1 MTGPSPRRAW
11 VEQIMG
17 MPISI
22 HLRGD
27 SISGAAAAAAV
38 AAVFAELR
46 VVDAVFSTYR
56 PDSDVMRLN
65 RKEVD
70 VAGCHPDVGVV
81 IDLCDTARLRTGGA
95 FDPQLPAPDGGTWF
109 DPSGLVKGW
118 SVERAAAHLAAL
130 AGPEG
135 LDFCLNA
142 GGDVIVGTATA
153 AAPAW
158 RVGIEDP
165 VDPSRI
171 LCVLPL
177 RAGGVA
183 TSGSAHRGAH
193 IVDPGSGAPASSL
206 LAATVTGPSLM
217 WADVY
222 ATAAVVRGADAL
234 EWIDS
239 LAGYEGLVV
248 TPDGAANA
256 TPGLTLAIS

>member
-1 MTGPSPRRAW
+1 MATTPRRAW

-17 MPISI
+17 MPISV

-27 SISGAAAAAAV
+27 SVSGAAAAAAV

-56 PDSDVMRLN
+56 SDSDVMRLN

-81 IDLCDTARLRTGGA
+81 IDLCGTARLRTGGV
-95 FDPQLPAPDGGTWF
+95 FDPDLPAPDGGTWF

-118 SVERAAAHLAAL
+118 AVERAARHLAVL
-130 AGPEG
+130 AEPEG
-135 LDFCLNA
+135 LDYCLNA
-142 GGDVIVGTATA
+142 GGDVIVGTATDGA
-153 AAPAW
+153 QAW

-165 VDPSRI
+165 TDLSRI

-183 TSGSAHRGAH
+183 TSGSVHRGAH
-193 IVDPGSGAPASSL
+193 IIDPRNGAPASSL
-206 LAATVTGPSLM
+206 LAVTVTGPSLM

-239 LAGYEGLVV
+239 LAGYEGLIV
-248 TPDGAANA
+248 TPDGTATA
-256 TPGLTLAIS
+256 TPGFAAAAS

>member
-1 MTGPSPRRAW
+1 
-11 VEQIMG
+11 MG
-17 MPISI
+17 MPISV

-27 SISGAAAAAAV
+27 SVSGAAAAAAV

-56 PDSDVMRLN
+56 PDSDVVRLN

-81 IDLCDTARLRTGGA
+81 IDLCGTARLRTGGA
-95 FDPQLPAPDGGTWF
+95 FDPELPAPDGGTWF

-118 SVERAAAHLAAL
+118 AVERAAGRLAAL
-130 AGPEG
+130 AGPEM

-142 GGDVIVGTATA
+142 GGDAIVGTATDD
-153 AAPAW
+153 APAW

-165 VDPSRI
+165 ADLSRI

-183 TSGSAHRGAH
+183 TSGSVHRGAH
-193 IVDPGSGAPASSL
+193 VVDPRTGAPASSL

-222 ATAAVVRGADAL
+222 ATAALVRGADAL

-239 LAGYEGLVV
+239 LAGYEGLVI
-248 TPDGAANA
+248 TPNGAATA
-256 TPGLTLAIS
+256 TPGLPVTTS